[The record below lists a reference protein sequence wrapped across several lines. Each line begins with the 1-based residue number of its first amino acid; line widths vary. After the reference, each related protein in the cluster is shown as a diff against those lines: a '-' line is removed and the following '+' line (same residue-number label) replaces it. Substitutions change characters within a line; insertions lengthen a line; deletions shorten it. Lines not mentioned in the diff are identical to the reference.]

1 RPAAQP
7 GYLLAAPPGAL
18 LSLFRHVH
26 RPHQPG
32 PPGGRGPGG
41 NALRTGSRL
50 PADAGWFHRPTL
62 AGGPPD
68 AQPAGGHHR
77 QHPPRRILH
86 RQALRPRHPR
96 RAPGHPRVSRLRD
109 AAPPP
114 HGAGA
119 GVAAALPG
127 GALLEDSLPTAPGAL
142 GYAAP
147 RPLHAAP
154 LRVAGH
160 RRRGGG
166 SQPPRLPLPARLAAA
181 LRGIPLSPLRAPG
194 ARRYPP

>member
-1 RPAAQP
+1 
-7 GYLLAAPPGAL
+7 
-18 LSLFRHVH
+18 
-26 RPHQPG
+26 
-32 PPGGRGPGG
+32 
-41 NALRTGSRL
+41 
-50 PADAGWFHRPTL
+50 
-62 AGGPPD
+62 
-68 AQPAGGHHR
+68 
-77 QHPPRRILH
+77 
-86 RQALRPRHPR
+86 
-96 RAPGHPRVSRLRD
+96 GHPRVSLLRD

-194 ARRYPP
+194 ARRYPPSAALGHRALACAGAGGRGLRHRPLRGLGGVAPPAPRRR